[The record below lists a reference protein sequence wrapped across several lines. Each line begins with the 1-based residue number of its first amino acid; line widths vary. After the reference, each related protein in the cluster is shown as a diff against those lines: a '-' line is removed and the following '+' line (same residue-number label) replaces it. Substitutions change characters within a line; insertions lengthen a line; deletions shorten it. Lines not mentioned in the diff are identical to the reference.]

1 VLILLILL
9 DLDLKFYCAVN
20 HLIYIT
26 KYIQIEI
33 FNPILQSII
42 PNPSDLSVELN
53 WPFNYTKSV
62 KFNKFSIIYKK
73 NDSNKELYFI
83 QKGIITFWWFL
94 SYLLWFH
101 LIDDP
106 SINLTDESLQSCYK
120 KCFQTPFCYFFNLN
134 NGSNC
139 SFVNQ
144 DLFDNC
150 PNNNEICIKMNS
162 IFW

>member
-1 VLILLILL
+1 MLILL

-83 QKGIITFWWFL
+83 QNGKITF
-94 SYLLWFH
+94 
-101 LIDDP
+101 
-106 SINLTDESLQSCYK
+106 
-120 KCFQTPFCYFFNLN
+120 
-134 NGSNC
+134 
-139 SFVNQ
+139 
-144 DLFDNC
+144 
-150 PNNNEICIKMNS
+150 
-162 IFW
+162 